1 MPLCLPGEMMG
12 MQKTVLI
19 VNLPL
24 VTKETDF
31 SLWKPPLSATVF
43 GAFANNDFAC
53 ITWVT

>member
-53 ITWVT
+53 IAWVT